1 MCYYQKEGISN
12 IFELLVVEQ
21 FYFSGWKEL
30 IPTEIV
36 TKLSNRASD
45 FISGSEYDPQ

>member
-21 FYFSGWKEL
+21 S
-30 IPTEIV
+30 TSQVQEIG
-36 TKLSNRASD
+36 KS
-45 FISGSEYDPQ
+45 